1 MLELTFLWG
10 NVCRHC
16 AFDMVYFQTF
26 RVAEEKKELL
36 KGAKAKKGVEEVKGG
51 NATIEKVS

>member
-1 MLELTFLWG
+1 MFS
-10 NVCRHC
+10 H
-16 AFDMVYFQTF
+16 QTF

-36 KGAKAKKGVEEVKGG
+36 KGAKAKKGVEEEKGG